1 MDTTCPAGPA
11 KLLDD
16 LRPAKGSADFFLCQL
31 KYRMQRASKKL
42 MPLWE
47 LGKQEVRKHYFGD
60 IYRAGRYKPLH
71 PELFENQRENLKRW
85 LSPTFLTAA
94 TAEHPDFKDVL
105 REEAPGV
112 YSFEMF
118 NLEFCNLL
126 LEEID
131 HAQQTAR
138 EARTIV
144 VRVVWSCEPLKAL
157 DRPNGMNRYG
167 VVLNQ
172 LGLEPLITILQQES
186 YAFVTEY
193 LMPLMTSLFPT
204 ESKGCEDHHCFI
216 VRYRADEDVGL
227 DMHEDFC
234 MLHPLLS
241 CVHSMPATG
250 NVSSAVNSSWQ
261 DDSDIT
267 LNACLGKEFTGAT
280 LSFCGLVTDEKHR
293 KLQHTYTH
301 AKGRAVIHLGRHR
314 HGRQLSADNIESGE
328 RVNFI
333 LWSVSETYRNS
344 KAYQLHRLRSSNA
357 ETPDPICLSYTHDR
371 DYTKYLPK
379 PTKSEALSRGVI
391 MEVVERRLDMYQRPV
406 LDMARPIE
414 EINSVPS
421 VCLFLEGL
429 PPYRQHQL
437 FQNLLEVANE
447 VHESLGRVDGQV
459 PAIIFFVALQPSG
472 AVPQVREMSAVTA
485 SPSLVILDVDGE
497 KRYRLESDKDLDA
510 AEIRGFVA
518 AFREG
523 KLQAEPLGSSPEAE
537 DNADVKRKQSAEEA
551 PASTEAEA
559 SPAKA
564 RRSGCT
570 LL

>member
-1 MDTTCPAGPA
+1 M
-11 KLLDD
+11 
-16 LRPAKGSADFFLCQL
+16 
-31 KYRMQRASKKL
+31 
-42 MPLWE
+42 
-47 LGKQEVRKHYFGD
+47 
-60 IYRAGRYKPLH
+60 
-71 PELFENQRENLKRW
+71 
-85 LSPTFLTAA
+85 
-94 TAEHPDFKDVL
+94 
-105 REEAPGV
+105 
-112 YSFEMF
+112 
-118 NLEFCNLL
+118 
-126 LEEID
+126 
-131 HAQQTAR
+131 
-138 EARTIV
+138 
-144 VRVVWSCEPLKAL
+144 
-157 DRPNGMNRYG
+157 
-167 VVLNQ
+167 
-172 LGLEPLITILQQES
+172 
-186 YAFVTEY
+186 
-193 LMPLMTSLFPT
+193 
-204 ESKGCEDHHCFI
+204 
-216 VRYRADEDVGL
+216 
-227 DMHEDFC
+227 
-234 MLHPLLS
+234 
-241 CVHSMPATG
+241 
-250 NVSSAVNSSWQ
+250 
-261 DDSDIT
+261 
-267 LNACLGKEFTGAT
+267 
-280 LSFCGLVTDEKHR
+280 TDEKHR

-301 AKGRAVIHLGRHR
+301 EKGRAVIHLGRHR
-314 HGRQLSADNIESGE
+314 HGADNIESGE

-344 KAYQLHRLRSSNA
+344 QAYQLHRLQSSNA

-437 FQNLLEVANE
+437 FQNLLEVTNE
-447 VHESLGRVDGQV
+447 VHASLGRVDGQV

-537 DNADVKRKQSAEEA
+537 DNAEVKRKQSAEEA
-551 PASTEAEA
+551 PASTEEA

>member
-1 MDTTCPAGPA
+1 MSSEAG
-11 KLLDD
+11 
-16 LRPAKGSADFFLCQL
+16 
-31 KYRMQRASKKL
+31 
-42 MPLWE
+42 
-47 LGKQEVRKHYFGD
+47 GKQEVRKHYFGD
-60 IYRAGRYKPLH
+60 VYQAGKYKPLH

-85 LSPTFLTAA
+85 LAPSFLRAA

-112 YSFEMF
+112 FSFEMF
-118 NLEFCNLL
+118 DMEFCNLL

-138 EARTIV
+138 EV
-144 VRVVWSCEPLKAL
+144 L

-172 LGLEPLITILQQES
+172 LGLEPLITQLQQ
-186 YAFVTEY
+186 EY

-204 ESKGCEDHHCFI
+204 ESNGCEDHHCFI
-216 VRYRADEDVGL
+216 VRYRHDEDVGL
-227 DMHEDFC
+227 DMHED
-234 MLHPLLS
+234 
-241 CVHSMPATG
+241 
-250 NVSSAVNSSWQ
+250 
-261 DDSDIT
+261 DSDVT

-293 KLQHTYTH
+293 KMQHTYIH
-301 AKGRAVIHLGRHR
+301 EKGRAVIHLGRHR
-314 HGRQLSADNIESGE
+314 HGADNIESGE

-344 KAYQLHRLRSSNA
+344 EAYQIHRLRSSNA
-357 ETPDPICLSYTHDR
+357 QTPDPICLSYTHDR

-406 LDMARPIE
+406 LDLARPIE

-437 FQNLLEVANE
+437 FQNLIEVANE
-447 VHESLGRVDGQV
+447 VHESLGRVEGQV
-459 PAIIFFVALQPSG
+459 PRIIFFVAIQPSG
-472 AVPQVREMSAVTA
+472 AVPQVREMSGVTA
-485 SPSLVILDVDGE
+485 SPSLVILDVDGQ
-497 KRYRLESDKDLDA
+497 KRYPFESDKDLDI
-510 AEIRGFVA
+510 AEMRDFVA

-523 KLQAEPLGSSPEAE
+523 TLKAEVMGSDVPDGDADPEA
-537 DNADVKRKQSAEEA
+537 KRKQSEG
-551 PASTEAEA
+551 PASTEAET
-559 SPAKA
+559 SAKA
-564 RRSGCT
+564 RRSGCA